1 VEIPYY
7 RRPLADMLEPL
18 LAAGLRLD
26 GIVEPEPTDRFRELR
41 PEAYEKESRQPVF
54 LCLRAVHP

>member
-1 VEIPYY
+1 
-7 RRPLADMLEPL
+7 MLEPL

-26 GIVEPEPTDRFRELR
+26 GIVEPEPTERFRERR

-54 LCLRAVHP
+54 LCLRAVQP